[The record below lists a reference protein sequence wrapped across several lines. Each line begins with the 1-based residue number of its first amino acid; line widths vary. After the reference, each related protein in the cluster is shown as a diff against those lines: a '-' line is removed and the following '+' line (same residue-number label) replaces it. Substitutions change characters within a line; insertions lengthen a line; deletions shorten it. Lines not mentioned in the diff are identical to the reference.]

1 LKRRKEKMKRINL
14 QLIGLLIIFGIILAG
29 CSSNTEEG
37 NSEKT
42 QSKKENQSSVEK
54 SVDKAAK
61 YYFTANEGGTITKIN
76 SADNTVVATI
86 EGEGTVHNIQVSPDG
101 KIVGATLVP
110 LVEDGHGDGHDME
123 MPGRALFFD
132 TETNELL
139 KTVEVG
145 NHPAHIVFTEDGK
158 YALVTNNEDNTV
170 SVIDLKTFME
180 TKTISTGKGP
190 HGFRV
195 SQDSKYAYIANMGE
209 DTVSV
214 VNIETM
220 KEEKKIKVGAAPVT
234 TGITEDGKKLVVTLN
249 AENAL
254 AIVNLETDEVNKVE
268 VGKGP
273 AQVYIDSNNQFAYVA
288 NQGTEESPSNSM
300 SIVDITTKTVT
311 ATIET
316 GEGAHGVVTSSDN
329 KYAYV
334 TNMFENT
341 VSVIDIAVRKVV
353 KTVEVGEVP
362 NGISI
367 ME

>member
-1 LKRRKEKMKRINL
+1 MKKINL
-14 QLIGLLIIFGIILAG
+14 LLIGLLLMFGILLAG
-29 CSSNTEEG
+29 CSLNKEEG
-37 NSEKT
+37 NLGKKDNPSNVEKT
-42 QSKKENQSSVEK
+42 
-54 SVDKAAK
+54 VDKEAK
-61 YYFTANEGGTITKIN
+61 YYFTANESGSITKVN
-76 SADNTVVATI
+76 ATDNTVAATI

-110 LVEDGHGDGHDME
+110 MMEGSHDGGHDME
-123 MPGRALFFD
+123 MNGNALFFD
-132 TETNELL
+132 TTTNELL

-170 SVIDLKTFME
+170 SIIDMKTYSVI
-180 TKTISTGKGP
+180 KTISTGKGP
-190 HGFRV
+190 HGFRI
-195 SQDSKYAYIANMGE
+195 SHDSKYAYIANMAE

-220 KEEKKIKVGAAPVT
+220 KEEKKIKVGATPVT
-234 TGITEDGKKLVVTLN
+234 TGITADGKTLVVTLN

-254 AIVNLETDEVNKVE
+254 AIVNLETNEVNKVE

-273 AQVYIDSNNQFAYVA
+273 AQVYIDSSNKLAYVA

-300 SIVDITTKTVT
+300 SIVDITAKTVT

-316 GEGAHGVVTSSDN
+316 GKGSHGVVTSSDN

-341 VSVIDIAVRKVV
+341 VSVIDLAAKKVV
-353 KTVEVGEVP
+353 KTLDVGKVP

-367 ME
+367 MK